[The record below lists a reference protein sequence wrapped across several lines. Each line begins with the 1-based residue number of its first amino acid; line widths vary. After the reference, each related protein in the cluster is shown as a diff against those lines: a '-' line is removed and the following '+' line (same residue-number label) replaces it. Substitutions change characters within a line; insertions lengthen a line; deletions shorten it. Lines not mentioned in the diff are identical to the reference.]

1 MKVLVIIANGTEELE
16 AVSAIDIFRRAKY
29 EVTVAGTETPVICSR
44 ATKIIPDTLIDRIDS
59 QKLYDL
65 IFLPGGSEGTKNL
78 NSHPKVEFILHNHK
92 QNNKYIAAIC
102 AAPTILIEKGIINKN
117 YLVTSHP
124 SVAHRFSDY
133 KYSENQFVFDNYILT
148 SRGAGTSISFALG
161 IVELLSGKELAEKIA
176 REIVFQIINHQ

>member
-1 MKVLVIIANGTEELE
+1 MKILVIIANGTEELE

-29 EVTVAGTETPVICSR
+29 EVTVVGTETPVVCSR
-44 ATKIIPDTLIDRIDS
+44 GTKIIPDTLIENLDS

-78 NSHPKVEFILHNHK
+78 SANPTVEFVLHNHK

-102 AAPTILIEKGIINKN
+102 AAPTILLEKRIINKN
-117 YLVTSHP
+117 NLVTSHP
-124 SVAHRFSDY
+124 SVAHRFSGY
-133 KYSENQFVFDNYILT
+133 KYSESQVVFDKYILT

-161 IVELLSGKELAEKIA
+161 IVELLSDKELAKKIA
-176 REIVFQIINHQ
+176 QEIVF